1 MLFEKHQS
9 VYVLKYMN
17 KYFKMTSY
25 ANSPNDYLTD
35 DVTEAIK
42 YPFKQGAAATIENF
56 KNVNPRYG
64 SEIYLK
70 EILSKAEIKKLV
82 IDLKGYVDD

>member
-17 KYFKMTSY
+17 KYFKIASY

-35 DVTEAIK
+35 DVKEDKSK
-42 YPFKQGAAATIENF
+42 YTVRNGFGNTWEEEDFGFWI
-56 KNVNPRYG
+56 RW
-64 SEIYLK
+64 
-70 EILSKAEIKKLV
+70 
-82 IDLKGYVDD
+82 

>member
-17 KYFKMTSY
+17 KYFKIASY

-35 DVTEAIK
+35 DVTEDKSK
-42 YPFKQGAAATIENF
+42 YTVRNGFGNT
-56 KNVNPRYG
+56 
-64 SEIYLK
+64 
-70 EILSKAEIKKLV
+70 
-82 IDLKGYVDD
+82 